1 MAKMWSVLSQIAPFH
16 PEKHI
21 YFPFSWQMCNFA
33 FHLHPIF
40 KMEETN
46 KGKN

>member
-1 MAKMWSVLSQIAPFH
+1 MWSILSQIAPFH
-16 PEKHI
+16 PEKQI
-21 YFPFSWQMCNFA
+21 YFPLSWQMCNFA

-40 KMEETN
+40 KMEEID